1 MTAMR
6 LRFTIRD
13 LLWLT
18 VIVGMGFGW
27 WLSHHPK
34 GIVGTWQGLGQLKD
48 FTFQFTPDK
57 MGISNKFGTVWSPY
71 TISQNATQLTI
82 DIDGENGLQKGIYTI
97 RDDNL
102 TMRIAD
108 PLLLRPDGFSTARS
122 KTITEYAMKRI
133 R

>member
-1 MTAMR
+1 MR
-6 LRFTIRD
+6 FRFNIRD

-48 FTFQFTPDK
+48 FTFQFTSDK

-97 RDDNL
+97 RDDHL

-108 PLLLRPDGFSTARS
+108 P
-122 KTITEYAMKRI
+122 
-133 R
+133 